1 MKNNSIIKKRKED
14 HIHINSQED
23 VKSSNT
29 TGLEKFRLIHQALP
43 EINLSDVDT
52 SISVFNKSLSLPLM
66 ISSMTGGTKKAYG
79 INQVLA
85 NSAQK
90 YNIAM
95 GIGSQR
101 IGIEEDARMETFNIR
116 KNAPD
121 ILLFANLGAVQLN
134 NTITIDDCKKAVD
147 AIGADALIFH
157 LNPLQEALMED
168 GDTNFFGLLNK
179 IEQVC
184 KNLNVPVVVKEVG
197 WGISAKTAKR
207 LVEAGVKAI
216 DVAGAGG
223 TSWSEVEKFRATD
236 PLLKRVAG
244 GFRAWG
250 IPTAETIVKIR
261 EELPVILLFASGGLK
276 SGIDIAASEIM
287 YPIMQAYDSIMIEA
301 DVEIGGTDQK
311 FNMLAGRDLQRKMN
325 MPEQNVLTTPLLIG
339 LDGKEKMSKSL
350 DNYIGITEEPN
361 SMFGKIMS
369 ISDEMILYYFKL

>member
-52 SISVFNKSLSLPLM
+52 SISVFDKSLSFPLM
-66 ISSMTGGTKKAYG
+66 ISSMTGGTKKALG
-79 INQVLA
+79 INQILA

-184 KNLNVPVVVKEVG
+184 KHLSVPVVVKEVG
-197 WGISAKTAKR
+197 WGISAQTAKR

-223 TSWSEVEKFRATD
+223 TSWSEVEKFRATN

-261 EELPVILLFASGGLK
+261 EELPDILLFASGGLK
-276 SGIDIAASEIM
+276 SGIDITKCIALGANLGGIARGFLIAALDSQEVLDTYIEELLLQMKIAMFAIGAENVDAISSEKI
-287 YPIMQAYDSIMIEA
+287 IR
-301 DVEIGGTDQK
+301 IG
-311 FNMLAGRDLQRKMN
+311 
-325 MPEQNVLTTPLLIG
+325 
-339 LDGKEKMSKSL
+339 
-350 DNYIGITEEPN
+350 
-361 SMFGKIMS
+361 
-369 ISDEMILYYFKL
+369 

>member
-52 SISVFNKSLSLPLM
+52 SISVFDKSLSFPLM
-66 ISSMTGGTKKAYG
+66 ISSMTGGTKKALG
-79 INQVLA
+79 INQILA

-90 YNIAM
+90 YNIAI

-184 KNLNVPVVVKEVG
+184 KHLSVPVVVKEVG
-197 WGISAKTAKR
+197 WGISAQTAKR

-223 TSWSEVEKFRATD
+223 TSWSEVEKFRATN

-261 EELPVILLFASGGLK
+261 EELPDILLFASGGLK
-276 SGIDIAASEIM
+276 SGIDITKCIALGANLGGIARGFLIAALDSQEVLDTYIEELLLQMKIVMFAIGAENVDAISSEKI
-287 YPIMQAYDSIMIEA
+287 IR
-301 DVEIGGTDQK
+301 IG
-311 FNMLAGRDLQRKMN
+311 
-325 MPEQNVLTTPLLIG
+325 
-339 LDGKEKMSKSL
+339 
-350 DNYIGITEEPN
+350 
-361 SMFGKIMS
+361 
-369 ISDEMILYYFKL
+369 

>member
-52 SISVFNKSLSLPLM
+52 SISVFDKSLSFPLM
-66 ISSMTGGTKKAYG
+66 ISSMTGGTKKALG
-79 INQVLA
+79 INQILA

-90 YNIAM
+90 YNIAI

-179 IEQVC
+179 I
-184 KNLNVPVVVKEVG
+184 
-197 WGISAKTAKR
+197 
-207 LVEAGVKAI
+207 
-216 DVAGAGG
+216 
-223 TSWSEVEKFRATD
+223 
-236 PLLKRVAG
+236 
-244 GFRAWG
+244 
-250 IPTAETIVKIR
+250 
-261 EELPVILLFASGGLK
+261 
-276 SGIDIAASEIM
+276 
-287 YPIMQAYDSIMIEA
+287 
-301 DVEIGGTDQK
+301 
-311 FNMLAGRDLQRKMN
+311 
-325 MPEQNVLTTPLLIG
+325 
-339 LDGKEKMSKSL
+339 
-350 DNYIGITEEPN
+350 
-361 SMFGKIMS
+361 
-369 ISDEMILYYFKL
+369 

>member
-1 MKNNSIIKKRKED
+1 MKNNSNIKKRKDD
-14 HIHINSQED
+14 HIHINLQED

-52 SISVFNKSLSLPLM
+52 SILVFDKSLSFPLM
-66 ISSMTGGTKKAYG
+66 ISSMTGGTKKALG
-79 INQVLA
+79 INQILA

-95 GIGSQR
+95 GVGSQR
-101 IGIEEDARMETFNIR
+101 IGIEENARMETFNIR

-168 GDTNFFGLLNK
+168 GDTNFFGIINK

-184 KNLNVPVVVKEVG
+184 KHLSVPVVVKEVG
-197 WGISAKTAKR
+197 WGISAQTAKR
-207 LVEAGVKAI
+207 LVGAGVKAI

-223 TSWSEVEKFRATD
+223 TSWSEVEKFRTTNPVLQRIAE
-236 PLLKRVAG
+236 
-244 GFRAWG
+244 GFRGWG
-250 IPTAETIVKIR
+250 IPTAETIIKIR
-261 EELPVILLFASGGLK
+261 EELPDILLFASGGLK
-276 SGIDIAASEIM
+276 SGIDIAKCIALG
-287 YPIMQAYDSIMIEA
+287 ANL
-301 DVEIGGTDQK
+301 GGI
-311 FNMLAGRDLQRKMN
+311 ARS
-325 MPEQNVLTTPLLIG
+325 LLIAA
-339 LDGKEKMSKSL
+339 LDSQEALDTYIEELMLQMKVAMFAIGAENVGAISSEKIVRM
-350 DNYIGITEEPN
+350 D
-361 SMFGKIMS
+361 
-369 ISDEMILYYFKL
+369 

>member
-1 MKNNSIIKKRKED
+1 MKNNSIIKKRKDD
-14 HIHINSQED
+14 HLYINSQKD

-29 TGLEKFRLIHQALP
+29 TGLEKFRLVHQALP

-95 GIGSQR
+95 GVGSQR
-101 IGIEEDARMETFNIR
+101 IGIEEDMRMETFNIR

-147 AIGADALIFH
+147 AIDADALIFH

-168 GDTNFFGLLNK
+168 GDTNFFGILNK
-179 IEQVC
+179 IEEVC
-184 KNLNVPVVVKEVG
+184 KHLSVPVVIKEVG
-197 WGISAKTAKR
+197 WGISAQAAKK
-207 LVEAGVKAI
+207 LIGAGVKAI

-223 TSWSEVEKFRATD
+223 TSWSEVEKFRTTN
-236 PLLKRVAG
+236 PVLQRIAG
-244 GFRAWG
+244 GFSGWG
-250 IPTAETIVKIR
+250 IPTAETIVQIR
-261 EELPVILLFASGGLK
+261 EELPDILLFASGGLK
-276 SGIDIAASEIM
+276 SGIDITKCIALGANLGGIARSLLIAALDSQEALDTYIEEIM
-287 YPIMQAYDSIMIEA
+287 LQMKVAMFA
-301 DVEIGGTDQK
+301 IG
-311 FNMLAGRDLQRKMN
+311 A
-325 MPEQNVLTTPLLIG
+325 ENVDAISS
-339 LDGKEKMSKSL
+339 EKIVWI
-350 DNYIGITEEPN
+350 D
-361 SMFGKIMS
+361 
-369 ISDEMILYYFKL
+369 